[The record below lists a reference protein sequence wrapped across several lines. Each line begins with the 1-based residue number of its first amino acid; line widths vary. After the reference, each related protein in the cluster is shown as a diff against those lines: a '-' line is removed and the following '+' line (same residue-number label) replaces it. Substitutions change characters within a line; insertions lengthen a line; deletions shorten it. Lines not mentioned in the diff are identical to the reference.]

1 MIVECVPNFSTDE
14 DRVVSMLCE
23 AISSIRGVRVLDRTS
38 DPDHNRSVITF
49 AGAAVPVEEAALAA
63 AEVAVREIDLTRHSG
78 VHPRIGSLDVLPFV
92 PVQGVTLEEC
102 AAVAV
107 RVASNLWEQL
117 GLPAFL
123 YEAAKCDKGLEVVR
137 REAREGAQPDF
148 GTGSHATAG
157 AVAVGAREFLIAWNI
172 HLKTGDLEIAKRIAR
187 SIRYSSGGF
196 PGVKALGLP
205 LESLGCVQVS
215 INSTDYRATP
225 LHIVFEKVLDEAR
238 SFGVEVSGSELIG
251 LIPAHAM
258 ELSAGHDMRW
268 LRFEPRF
275 ILENA
280 LQLKKC

>member
-1 MIVECVPNFSTDE
+1 MIVECVPNFSTAE
-14 DRVVSMLCE
+14 DRVVSILCE
-23 AISSIRGVRVLDRTS
+23 AVSSIRGVRVLDRTS

-49 AGAAVPVEEAALAA
+49 AGAALPVEQAALAA
-63 AEVAVREIDLTRHSG
+63 AAVAVREIDLARHSG
-78 VHPRIGSLDVLPFV
+78 VHPRIGSIDVLPFV
-92 PVQGVTLEEC
+92 PVQGITLTEC
-102 AAVAV
+102 AAMAV

-123 YEAAKCDKGLEVVR
+123 YEAAKCGKGLEIVR
-137 REAREGAQPDF
+137 REARAGARPDF
-148 GTGSHATAG
+148 GTGRHPTAG

-172 HLKTGDLEIAKRIAR
+172 HLKTSDLEIAKSIAR
-187 SIRYSSGGF
+187 GVRFSSGGL

-225 LHIVFEKVLDEAR
+225 LHIVFEKVVEEAR

-251 LIPAHAM
+251 LIPANAM
-258 ELSAGHDMRW
+258 ELSAGHDLRW

-280 LQLKKC
+280 LQSKEC